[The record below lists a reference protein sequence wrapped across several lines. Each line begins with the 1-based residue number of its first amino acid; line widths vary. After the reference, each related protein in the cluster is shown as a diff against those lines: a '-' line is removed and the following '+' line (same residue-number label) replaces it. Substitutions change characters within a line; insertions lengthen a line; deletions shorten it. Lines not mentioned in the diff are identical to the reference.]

1 MLFSSTQLPQLRTA
15 ESEPWHLKHTRRV
28 RRHLHMI
35 STSNYEKCTCSD
47 LPYRKATEVLCNR
60 VAAQVQDETTALAT
74 RPDLTVRPAVEN
86 ISEVCNSLLYRL
98 RTQVVT
104 ICARLAMTFN
114 HVSFGRDRSSTYH
127 TKRKQESNA
136 QDNSISPALTQRRGS
151 RADRSSTASHDED
164 RSKIRV
170 FDFDQF
176 PACDEERLNQLSGT
190 MGQRVIYMYK
200 YPHPF

>member
-1 MLFSSTQLPQLRTA
+1 MQCTQSEWRCRSGRGRLPGRSRLLLEMNCKASSRYIREHLVLFSLTQSPQSQTA
-15 ESEPWHLKHTRRV
+15 ESGPWHLKHTRRV

-35 STSNYEKCTCSD
+35 STSNYEKCTCID

-127 TKRKQESNA
+127 TKRK
-136 QDNSISPALTQRRGS
+136 
-151 RADRSSTASHDED
+151 
-164 RSKIRV
+164 
-170 FDFDQF
+170 
-176 PACDEERLNQLSGT
+176 
-190 MGQRVIYMYK
+190 
-200 YPHPF
+200 